1 MDIDKEEE
9 DVKVID
15 RDKKDTVCNND
26 IDKEEEDAKVID

>member
-9 DVKVID
+9 DVKVIE